1 MDSMRT
7 NDISQWENVYLSNK
21 NTFASCNK
29 RNLGVYRCIREEEY
43 ETLEKCA
50 EYWIENRSHAAFVHF
65 FIEKGMFPDELF
77 TACLNN
83 YVEDFQKRYNCK
95 IRWTTLLIMKSEYW
109 RSPDIESAKL
119 DFDTEKEIDD
129 TGKEIDKTEKEK
141 KKKKRNDYCYKNDYI
156 SKLCR
161 TKDIESIKY
170 KKNAVESY
178 SVPDREIIIQLGM
191 YLNLSSADVNSLF
204 CAAGLPQFYVLD
216 IIDTV
221 SMYYLDK
228 YHEEGIKIPERWE
241 EEGRKRIRNVKDKIN
256 EILHTMLDEN
266 NEEVIKTKMYPVVI
280 EKKDEEEK
288 EKPKDKKKKRQKKEI
303 HPYRKI
309 TYKHSLCDTVDEEIQ
324 KFMEEIEPENETE
337 GVEGNTFYI
346 TKKMKIFYQRNK
358 TEDFDEVKNNVI
370 LQKDKDQKYI
380 SALEYRYGYIRKIKT
395 VLKKAM
401 KKGNYRK
408 NFENLDWDFD
418 ITKPWQYKL
427 TEKSQNKNDEFK
439 AEEPELTALDLKTD
453 LLKIWYCDNFIDRV
467 VVPCTTDPKSRI
479 MGPENSM
486 IGPSWSRSCI
496 DNYIHHRTVSLK
508 TKSKINSEEISESVK
523 IPQTMSKCTLT
534 KFIILMGIEDKR
546 NVYFESAGYGIERN
560 YYKGKQKMK
569 TEKNSYPVDRGDML
583 FEYVCILRDKLIER
597 YLKKAD
603 GKDSSILR
611 NDLSR
616 SFPFAKMMNYVT
628 RDILYVIEFLAGESL
643 MKTEKERAEIEA
655 EEKLKIQK
663 DRLKNPK
670 NSGYCL
676 CFPYLL
682 ESCGLYVGG
691 DK

>member
-1 MDSMRT
+1 MRT

-29 RNLGVYRCIREEEY
+29 RNLGVYRCIRKEEY

-65 FIEKGMFPDELF
+65 FIEKGMFPNELF

-119 DFDTEKEIDD
+119 DFDIEKEIDE
-129 TGKEIDKTEKEK
+129 TGKEK

-161 TKDIESIKY
+161 TKDIEIIKY

-178 SVPDREIIIQLGM
+178 STPDREIIIQLGM

-228 YHEEGIKIPERWE
+228 YHEEGIKTPERWE
-241 EEGRKRIRNVKDKIN
+241 EEGRKRIRNVKDEIN

-288 EKPKDKKKKRQKKEI
+288 EKTKAKKKKCHKKEI

-346 TKKMKIFYQRNK
+346 TKKMKTFYQRNK
-358 TEDFDEVKNNVI
+358 TEDFDEIKNNVI

-418 ITKPWQYKL
+418 ITKPWKYKL

-453 LLKIWYCDNFIDRV
+453 LLKIWYCDDFIDSGV
-467 VVPCTTDPKSRI
+467 ESSI
-479 MGPENSM
+479 

-496 DNYIHHRTVSLK
+496 DNYIRHRTVSLK

-560 YYKGKQKMK
+560 YYKGKQKIK

-691 DK
+691 NK

>member
-7 NDISQWENVYLSNK
+7 NDISQWENVYLSNE
-21 NTFASCNK
+21 NTFDSCNK

-77 TACLNN
+77 TVCLNN

-119 DFDTEKEIDD
+119 DFDIEKEIDE
-129 TGKEIDKTEKEK
+129 TGKEK

-161 TKDIESIKY
+161 TKDIEIIKY

-178 SVPDREIIIQLGM
+178 SIPDREIIIQLGM

-228 YHEEGIKIPERWE
+228 YHEEGIKTPERWE
-241 EEGRKRIRNVKDKIN
+241 EEGRKRIRNVKDEIN

-288 EKPKDKKKKRQKKEI
+288 EKTKAKKKKCHKKEI

-346 TKKMKIFYQRNK
+346 TKKMKTFYQRNK
-358 TEDFDEVKNNVI
+358 TEDFDEIKNNVI
-370 LQKDKDQKYI
+370 LQKDKEQKYI
-380 SALEYRYGYIRKIKT
+380 SAYLACNSSCYSRQRKTYYQI
-395 VLKKAM
+395 
-401 KKGNYRK
+401 
-408 NFENLDWDFD
+408 
-418 ITKPWQYKL
+418 
-427 TEKSQNKNDEFK
+427 
-439 AEEPELTALDLKTD
+439 
-453 LLKIWYCDNFIDRV
+453 LKIIN
-467 VVPCTTDPKSRI
+467 KSPNLI
-479 MGPENSM
+479 
-486 IGPSWSRSCI
+486 
-496 DNYIHHRTVSLK
+496 LK
-508 TKSKINSEEISESVK
+508 QI
-523 IPQTMSKCTLT
+523 
-534 KFIILMGIEDKR
+534 
-546 NVYFESAGYGIERN
+546 
-560 YYKGKQKMK
+560 
-569 TEKNSYPVDRGDML
+569 
-583 FEYVCILRDKLIER
+583 
-597 YLKKAD
+597 
-603 GKDSSILR
+603 
-611 NDLSR
+611 
-616 SFPFAKMMNYVT
+616 
-628 RDILYVIEFLAGESL
+628 
-643 MKTEKERAEIEA
+643 
-655 EEKLKIQK
+655 
-663 DRLKNPK
+663 
-670 NSGYCL
+670 
-676 CFPYLL
+676 
-682 ESCGLYVGG
+682 
-691 DK
+691 

>member
-21 NTFASCNK
+21 NTFASYNK
-29 RNLGVYRCIREEEY
+29 RNLEVYRCIREEEY

-65 FIEKGMFPDELF
+65 FIEKGIFPDELF

-119 DFDTEKEIDD
+119 DFDIEKEIDE
-129 TGKEIDKTEKEK
+129 TGKEK
-141 KKKKRNDYCYKNDYI
+141 KKKNDYCYKNDYI

-161 TKDIESIKY
+161 TKDIEIIKY

-178 SVPDREIIIQLGM
+178 SIPDREIIIQLGM

-228 YHEEGIKIPERWE
+228 YHEEGIKTPERWE
-241 EEGRKRIRNVKDKIN
+241 EEGRKRIRNVKDEIN

-266 NEEVIKTKMYPVVI
+266 DEEVTKMYPVVI

-288 EKPKDKKKKRQKKEI
+288 EKPKAKKKKCHKKEI

-346 TKKMKIFYQRNK
+346 TKKMKTFYQRNK

-380 SALEYRYGYIRKIKT
+380 SALDYRYGYIRKIKT

-427 TEKSQNKNDEFK
+427 TEKSQNRNDEFK

-453 LLKIWYCDNFIDRV
+453 LLKIWYCDDFIDSGV
-467 VVPCTTDPKSRI
+467 ESSI
-479 MGPENSM
+479 

-496 DNYIHHRTVSLK
+496 DNYIRHRTVSLK

-534 KFIILMGIEDKR
+534 KFVISMGIEDKR
-546 NVYFESAGYGIERN
+546 NVYFESAGYGVERN

-643 MKTEKERAEIEA
+643 MKTKKERAEIEA

>member
-1 MDSMRT
+1 
-7 NDISQWENVYLSNK
+7 
-21 NTFASCNK
+21 
-29 RNLGVYRCIREEEY
+29 
-43 ETLEKCA
+43 
-50 EYWIENRSHAAFVHF
+50 
-65 FIEKGMFPDELF
+65 
-77 TACLNN
+77 
-83 YVEDFQKRYNCK
+83 
-95 IRWTTLLIMKSEYW
+95 
-109 RSPDIESAKL
+109 
-119 DFDTEKEIDD
+119 
-129 TGKEIDKTEKEK
+129 
-141 KKKKRNDYCYKNDYI
+141 
-156 SKLCR
+156 
-161 TKDIESIKY
+161 
-170 KKNAVESY
+170 
-178 SVPDREIIIQLGM
+178 
-191 YLNLSSADVNSLF
+191 
-204 CAAGLPQFYVLD
+204 
-216 IIDTV
+216 
-221 SMYYLDK
+221 MYYLDK

-496 DNYIHHRTVSLK
+496 DNYIRHRTVSLK

-569 TEKNSYPVDRGDML
+569 TEKIR
-583 FEYVCILRDKLIER
+583 ILL
-597 YLKKAD
+597 
-603 GKDSSILR
+603 
-611 NDLSR
+611 
-616 SFPFAKMMNYVT
+616 
-628 RDILYVIEFLAGESL
+628 
-643 MKTEKERAEIEA
+643 TEEIC
-655 EEKLKIQK
+655 
-663 DRLKNPK
+663 
-670 NSGYCL
+670 CL
-676 CFPYLL
+676 NMCVF
-682 ESCGLYVGG
+682 
-691 DK
+691 

>member
-29 RNLGVYRCIREEEY
+29 RNLEVYRSIREEEY

-77 TACLNN
+77 TDCLNN

-119 DFDTEKEIDD
+119 DFDIEKEIDE
-129 TGKEIDKTEKEK
+129 TGKEKET
-141 KKKKRNDYCYKNDYI
+141 KKRNDYCYKNDYI

-161 TKDIESIKY
+161 SKIETVKY

-191 YLNLSSADVNSLF
+191 YLNLSSDDVNSLF

-216 IIDTV
+216 IIDIV

-228 YHEEGIKIPERWE
+228 YHEEGIKTPEKWE
-241 EEGRKRIRNVKDKIN
+241 EEGRKRIRNVKDEIN

-266 NEEVIKTKMYPVVI
+266 NEEVMKTKMYPVVI
-280 EKKDEEEK
+280 DKKDEEEK
-288 EKPKDKKKKRQKKEI
+288 QKAKKNKCHKKEI

-324 KFMEEIEPENETE
+324 KFMEEIEPENATE

-346 TKKMKIFYQRNK
+346 TKKIKTFYQRNK
-358 TEDFDEVKNNVI
+358 TEDFNEVKNNVI

-418 ITKPWQYKL
+418 ITTPWQYKL
-427 TEKSQNKNDEFK
+427 TEKSQNRNDEFK

-453 LLKIWYCDNFIDRV
+453 LLKIWYCDDFIDSGV
-467 VVPCTTDPKSRI
+467 ESSIIDTP
-479 MGPENSM
+479 
-486 IGPSWSRSCI
+486 WSRSCI
-496 DNYIHHRTVSLK
+496 DNYIRHRTVSLK

-523 IPQTMSKCTLT
+523 LPQTMSKCTLT
-534 KFIILMGIEDKR
+534 KFVISMGIEDKR
-546 NVYFESAGYGIERN
+546 NVYFESAGYGVERN
-560 YYKGKQKMK
+560 YYKRKQKMK

-583 FEYVCILRDKLIER
+583 FEYVCILRDKLIEG

-643 MKTEKERAEIEA
+643 MKTKKERAEIEA

>member
-1 MDSMRT
+1 MRT
-7 NDISQWENVYLSNK
+7 NDISQWENVYLSNE
-21 NTFASCNK
+21 NTFDSCNK

-77 TACLNN
+77 TVCLNN

-119 DFDTEKEIDD
+119 DFDIEKEIDE
-129 TGKEIDKTEKEK
+129 TGKEK

-161 TKDIESIKY
+161 TKDIEIIKY

-178 SVPDREIIIQLGM
+178 SIPDREIIIQLGM

-228 YHEEGIKIPERWE
+228 YHEEGIKTPERWE
-241 EEGRKRIRNVKDKIN
+241 EEGRKRIRNVKDEIN

-288 EKPKDKKKKRQKKEI
+288 TKAKKKKYHKKEI

-346 TKKMKIFYQRNK
+346 TKKMKTFYQRNK
-358 TEDFDEVKNNVI
+358 TEDFDEIKNNVI

-427 TEKSQNKNDEFK
+427 TEKSQNKSDEFK

-453 LLKIWYCDNFIDRV
+453 LLKIWYCDDFIDSGV
-467 VVPCTTDPKSRI
+467 ESSI
-479 MGPENSM
+479 

-496 DNYIHHRTVSLK
+496 DNYIRHRTVSLK
-508 TKSKINSEEISESVK
+508 TRSKINSEEISESVK

-534 KFIILMGIEDKR
+534 KFVISMGIEDKR
-546 NVYFESAGYGIERN
+546 NVYFESAGYGVERN

-583 FEYVCILRDKLIER
+583 FEYVCILRDKLIEG

-643 MKTEKERAEIEA
+643 MKTEKERAEIEV

-691 DK
+691 NK

>member
-1 MDSMRT
+1 MRT

-29 RNLGVYRCIREEEY
+29 RNLEVYRCIREEEY

-65 FIEKGMFPDELF
+65 FIEKGMFPNELF

-119 DFDTEKEIDD
+119 DFDIEKEIDE
-129 TGKEIDKTEKEK
+129 TGKEK

-161 TKDIESIKY
+161 TKDIEIIKY

-178 SVPDREIIIQLGM
+178 SIPDREIIIQLGM

-204 CAAGLPQFYVLD
+204 CAVGLPQFYVLD

-228 YHEEGIKIPERWE
+228 YHEEGIKTPERWE
-241 EEGRKRIRNVKDKIN
+241 EEGRKRIRNVKDEIN

-288 EKPKDKKKKRQKKEI
+288 EKTKAKKKKCHKKEI

-346 TKKMKIFYQRNK
+346 TKKMKTFYQRNK
-358 TEDFDEVKNNVI
+358 TEDFDEIKNNVI

-418 ITKPWQYKL
+418 ITKPWKYKL

-453 LLKIWYCDNFIDRV
+453 LLKIWYCDDFIDSGV
-467 VVPCTTDPKSRI
+467 ESSI
-479 MGPENSM
+479 

-496 DNYIHHRTVSLK
+496 DNYIRHRTVSLK

-560 YYKGKQKMK
+560 YYKGKQKIK
-569 TEKNSYPVDRGDML
+569 TEKN
-583 FEYVCILRDKLIER
+583 
-597 YLKKAD
+597 
-603 GKDSSILR
+603 
-611 NDLSR
+611 
-616 SFPFAKMMNYVT
+616 
-628 RDILYVIEFLAGESL
+628 
-643 MKTEKERAEIEA
+643 
-655 EEKLKIQK
+655 
-663 DRLKNPK
+663 
-670 NSGYCL
+670 
-676 CFPYLL
+676 
-682 ESCGLYVGG
+682 
-691 DK
+691 

>member
-1 MDSMRT
+1 MRT

-29 RNLGVYRCIREEEY
+29 RNLEVYRCIREEEY

-65 FIEKGMFPDELF
+65 FIEKGIFPDELF

-119 DFDTEKEIDD
+119 DFDIEKEIDE
-129 TGKEIDKTEKEK
+129 TGKEK
-141 KKKKRNDYCYKNDYI
+141 KKKNDYCYKNDYI

-161 TKDIESIKY
+161 TKDIEIIKY

-178 SVPDREIIIQLGM
+178 SIPDREIIIQLGM

-228 YHEEGIKIPERWE
+228 YHEEGIKTPERWE
-241 EEGRKRIRNVKDKIN
+241 EEGRKRIRNVKDEIN

-266 NEEVIKTKMYPVVI
+266 DEEVTKMYPVVI

-288 EKPKDKKKKRQKKEI
+288 EKPKAKKKKCHKKEI

-346 TKKMKIFYQRNK
+346 TKKMKTFYQRNK

-380 SALEYRYGYIRKIKT
+380 SALDYRYGYIRKIKT

-427 TEKSQNKNDEFK
+427 TEKSQNRNDEFK

-453 LLKIWYCDNFIDRV
+453 LLKIWYCDDFIDSGV
-467 VVPCTTDPKSRI
+467 ESSI
-479 MGPENSM
+479 

-496 DNYIHHRTVSLK
+496 DNYIRHRTVSLK

-534 KFIILMGIEDKR
+534 KFVISMGIEDKR
-546 NVYFESAGYGIERN
+546 NVYFESAGYGVERN

-643 MKTEKERAEIEA
+643 MKTKR
-655 EEKLKIQK
+655 
-663 DRLKNPK
+663 
-670 NSGYCL
+670 SGQR
-676 CFPYLL
+676 
-682 ESCGLYVGG
+682 
-691 DK
+691 

>member
-1 MDSMRT
+1 MRT

-29 RNLGVYRCIREEEY
+29 RNLEVYRCIREEEY

-65 FIEKGMFPDELF
+65 FIEKGIFPDELF

-119 DFDTEKEIDD
+119 DFDIEKEIDE
-129 TGKEIDKTEKEK
+129 TGKEK
-141 KKKKRNDYCYKNDYI
+141 KKKNDYCYKNDYI

-161 TKDIESIKY
+161 TKDIEIIKY

-178 SVPDREIIIQLGM
+178 SIPDREIIIQLGM

-228 YHEEGIKIPERWE
+228 YHEEGIKTPERWE
-241 EEGRKRIRNVKDKIN
+241 EEGRKRIRNVKDEIN

-266 NEEVIKTKMYPVVI
+266 DEEVTKMYPVVI

-288 EKPKDKKKKRQKKEI
+288 EKPKAKKKKCHKKEI

-346 TKKMKIFYQRNK
+346 TKKMKTFYQRNK

-380 SALEYRYGYIRKIKT
+380 SALDYRYGYIRKIKT

-427 TEKSQNKNDEFK
+427 TEKSQNRNDEFK

-453 LLKIWYCDNFIDRV
+453 LLKIWYCDDFIDSGV
-467 VVPCTTDPKSRI
+467 ESSI
-479 MGPENSM
+479 

-496 DNYIHHRTVSLK
+496 DNYIRHRTVSLK

-534 KFIILMGIEDKR
+534 KFVISMGIEDKR
-546 NVYFESAGYGIERN
+546 NVYFESAGYGVERN

-643 MKTEKERAEIEA
+643 MKTKKERAEIEA

>member
-1 MDSMRT
+1 MRT

-29 RNLGVYRCIREEEY
+29 RNLEVYRSIREEEY

-77 TACLNN
+77 TDCLNN

-119 DFDTEKEIDD
+119 DFDIEKEIDE
-129 TGKEIDKTEKEK
+129 TGKEKET
-141 KKKKRNDYCYKNDYI
+141 KKRNDYCYKNDYI

-161 TKDIESIKY
+161 SKIETVKY

-191 YLNLSSADVNSLF
+191 YLNLSSDDVNSLF

-216 IIDTV
+216 IIDIV

-228 YHEEGIKIPERWE
+228 YHEEGIKTPEKWE
-241 EEGRKRIRNVKDKIN
+241 EEGRKRIRNVKDEIN

-266 NEEVIKTKMYPVVI
+266 NEEVMKTKMYPVVI
-280 EKKDEEEK
+280 DKKDEEEK
-288 EKPKDKKKKRQKKEI
+288 QKAKKNKCHKKEI

-324 KFMEEIEPENETE
+324 KFMEEIEPENATE

-346 TKKMKIFYQRNK
+346 TKKIKTFYQRNK
-358 TEDFDEVKNNVI
+358 TEDFNEVKNNVI

-418 ITKPWQYKL
+418 ITTPWQYKL
-427 TEKSQNKNDEFK
+427 TEKSQNRNDEFK

-453 LLKIWYCDNFIDRV
+453 LLKIWYCDDFIDSGV
-467 VVPCTTDPKSRI
+467 ESSIIDTP
-479 MGPENSM
+479 
-486 IGPSWSRSCI
+486 WSRSCI
-496 DNYIHHRTVSLK
+496 DNYIRHRTVSLK

-523 IPQTMSKCTLT
+523 LPQTMSKCTLT
-534 KFIILMGIEDKR
+534 KFVISMGIEDKR
-546 NVYFESAGYGIERN
+546 NVYFESAGYGVERN
-560 YYKGKQKMK
+560 YYKRKQKMK

-583 FEYVCILRDKLIER
+583 FEYVCILRDKLIEG

-643 MKTEKERAEIEA
+643 MKTKKERAEIEA

>member
-7 NDISQWENVYLSNK
+7 NDISQWENVYLSNE
-21 NTFASCNK
+21 NTFDSCNK

-77 TACLNN
+77 TVCLNN

-119 DFDTEKEIDD
+119 DFDIEKEIDE
-129 TGKEIDKTEKEK
+129 TGKEK

-161 TKDIESIKY
+161 TKDIEIIKY

-178 SVPDREIIIQLGM
+178 SIPDREIIIQLGM

-228 YHEEGIKIPERWE
+228 YHEEGIKTPERWE
-241 EEGRKRIRNVKDKIN
+241 EEGRKRIRNVKDEIN

-288 EKPKDKKKKRQKKEI
+288 EKTKAKKKKCHKKEI

-346 TKKMKIFYQRNK
+346 TKKMKTFYQRNK
-358 TEDFDEVKNNVI
+358 TEDFDEIKNNVI
-370 LQKDKDQKYI
+370 LQKDKEQKYI

-453 LLKIWYCDNFIDRV
+453 LLKIWYCDDFIDSGV
-467 VVPCTTDPKSRI
+467 ESSI
-479 MGPENSM
+479 

-496 DNYIHHRTVSLK
+496 DNYIRHRTVSLK

-560 YYKGKQKMK
+560 YYKGKQKIK

-691 DK
+691 NK

>member
-1 MDSMRT
+1 MRT

-29 RNLGVYRCIREEEY
+29 RNLEVYRCIREEEY

-119 DFDTEKEIDD
+119 DFDIEKEIDE
-129 TGKEIDKTEKEK
+129 TGKEK

-161 TKDIESIKY
+161 TKDIEIIKY

-178 SVPDREIIIQLGM
+178 SIPDREIIIQLGM

-228 YHEEGIKIPERWE
+228 YHEEGIKTPERWE
-241 EEGRKRIRNVKDKIN
+241 EEGRKRIRNVKDEIN

-266 NEEVIKTKMYPVVI
+266 DEEVIKTKMYPVVI

-288 EKPKDKKKKRQKKEI
+288 EKPEAKKKKCHKKEI

-346 TKKMKIFYQRNK
+346 TKKMKTFYQRNK

-427 TEKSQNKNDEFK
+427 TEKSQNRNDEFK

-453 LLKIWYCDNFIDRV
+453 LLKIWYCDDFIDSGV
-467 VVPCTTDPKSRI
+467 ESSI
-479 MGPENSM
+479 

-496 DNYIHHRTVSLK
+496 DNYIRHRTVSLK
-508 TKSKINSEEISESVK
+508 TRSKINSEEISESVK

-534 KFIILMGIEDKR
+534 KFVISMGIEDKR

-583 FEYVCILRDKLIER
+583 FEYVCILRDKLIEG

-643 MKTEKERAEIEA
+643 MKTKKERAEIEA
-655 EEKLKIQK
+655 EEKLKIQ
-663 DRLKNPK
+663 

>member
-1 MDSMRT
+1 MRT
-7 NDISQWENVYLSNK
+7 NDISQWENVYLSNE
-21 NTFASCNK
+21 NTFDSCNK

-77 TACLNN
+77 TVCLNN

-119 DFDTEKEIDD
+119 DFDIEKEIDE
-129 TGKEIDKTEKEK
+129 TGKEK

-161 TKDIESIKY
+161 TKDIEIIKY

-178 SVPDREIIIQLGM
+178 SIPDREIIIQLGM

-228 YHEEGIKIPERWE
+228 YHEEGIKTPERWE
-241 EEGRKRIRNVKDKIN
+241 EEGRKRIRNVKDEIN

-288 EKPKDKKKKRQKKEI
+288 EKTKAKKKKCHKKEI

-346 TKKMKIFYQRNK
+346 TKKMKTFYQRNK
-358 TEDFDEVKNNVI
+358 TEDFDEIKNNVI
-370 LQKDKDQKYI
+370 LQKDKEQKYI

-453 LLKIWYCDNFIDRV
+453 LLKIWYCDDFIDSGV
-467 VVPCTTDPKSRI
+467 ESSI
-479 MGPENSM
+479 

-496 DNYIHHRTVSLK
+496 DNYIRHRTVSLK

-560 YYKGKQKMK
+560 YYKGKQKIK

-691 DK
+691 NK

>member
-1 MDSMRT
+1 M
-7 NDISQWENVYLSNK
+7 
-21 NTFASCNK
+21 
-29 RNLGVYRCIREEEY
+29 
-43 ETLEKCA
+43 
-50 EYWIENRSHAAFVHF
+50 
-65 FIEKGMFPDELF
+65 
-77 TACLNN
+77 
-83 YVEDFQKRYNCK
+83 
-95 IRWTTLLIMKSEYW
+95 
-109 RSPDIESAKL
+109 
-119 DFDTEKEIDD
+119 
-129 TGKEIDKTEKEK
+129 
-141 KKKKRNDYCYKNDYI
+141 
-156 SKLCR
+156 
-161 TKDIESIKY
+161 
-170 KKNAVESY
+170 
-178 SVPDREIIIQLGM
+178 
-191 YLNLSSADVNSLF
+191 
-204 CAAGLPQFYVLD
+204 
-216 IIDTV
+216 
-221 SMYYLDK
+221 
-228 YHEEGIKIPERWE
+228 
-241 EEGRKRIRNVKDKIN
+241 
-256 EILHTMLDEN
+256 
-266 NEEVIKTKMYPVVI
+266 
-280 EKKDEEEK
+280 
-288 EKPKDKKKKRQKKEI
+288 
-303 HPYRKI
+303 
-309 TYKHSLCDTVDEEIQ
+309 
-324 KFMEEIEPENETE
+324 
-337 GVEGNTFYI
+337 
-346 TKKMKIFYQRNK
+346 
-358 TEDFDEVKNNVI
+358 I

-380 SALEYRYGYIRKIKT
+380 SALDYRYGYIRKIKT

-427 TEKSQNKNDEFK
+427 TEKSQNRNDEFK

-453 LLKIWYCDNFIDRV
+453 LLKIWYCDDFIDSGV
-467 VVPCTTDPKSRI
+467 ESSI
-479 MGPENSM
+479 

-496 DNYIHHRTVSLK
+496 DNYIRHRTVSLK

-534 KFIILMGIEDKR
+534 KFVISMGIEDKR
-546 NVYFESAGYGIERN
+546 NVYFESAGYGVERN

-643 MKTEKERAEIEA
+643 MKTKKERAEIES

>member
-29 RNLGVYRCIREEEY
+29 RNLEVYRCIREEEY

-65 FIEKGMFPDELF
+65 FIEKGIFPDELF

-119 DFDTEKEIDD
+119 DFDIEKEIDE
-129 TGKEIDKTEKEK
+129 TGKEK
-141 KKKKRNDYCYKNDYI
+141 KKKNDYCYKNDYI

-161 TKDIESIKY
+161 TKDIEIIKY

-178 SVPDREIIIQLGM
+178 SIPDREIIIQLGM

-228 YHEEGIKIPERWE
+228 YHEEGIKTPERWE
-241 EEGRKRIRNVKDKIN
+241 EEGRKRIRNVKDEIN

-266 NEEVIKTKMYPVVI
+266 DEEVTKMYPVVI

-288 EKPKDKKKKRQKKEI
+288 EKPKAKKKKCHKKEI

-346 TKKMKIFYQRNK
+346 TKKMKTFYQRNK

-380 SALEYRYGYIRKIKT
+380 SALDYRYGYIRKIKT
-395 VLKKAM
+395 VLKKAI

-427 TEKSQNKNDEFK
+427 TEKSQNRNDEFK

-453 LLKIWYCDNFIDRV
+453 LLKIWYCDDFIDSGV
-467 VVPCTTDPKSRI
+467 ESSI
-479 MGPENSM
+479 

-496 DNYIHHRTVSLK
+496 DNYIRHRTVSLK

-534 KFIILMGIEDKR
+534 KFVISMGIEDKR
-546 NVYFESAGYGIERN
+546 NVYFESAGYGVERN

-643 MKTEKERAEIEA
+643 MKTKKERAEIEA

>member
-29 RNLGVYRCIREEEY
+29 RNLEVYRCIREEEY

-65 FIEKGMFPDELF
+65 FIEKGIFPDELF

-119 DFDTEKEIDD
+119 DFDIEKEIDE
-129 TGKEIDKTEKEK
+129 TGKEK
-141 KKKKRNDYCYKNDYI
+141 KKKNDYCYKNDYI

-161 TKDIESIKY
+161 TKDIEIIKY

-178 SVPDREIIIQLGM
+178 SIPDREIIIQLGM

-228 YHEEGIKIPERWE
+228 YHEEGIKTPERWE
-241 EEGRKRIRNVKDKIN
+241 EEGRKRIRNVKDEIN

-266 NEEVIKTKMYPVVI
+266 DEEVTKMYPVVI

-288 EKPKDKKKKRQKKEI
+288 EKPKAKKKKCHKKEI

-346 TKKMKIFYQRNK
+346 TKKMKTFYQRNK

-380 SALEYRYGYIRKIKT
+380 SALDYRYGYIRKIKT

-427 TEKSQNKNDEFK
+427 TEKSQNRNDEFK

-453 LLKIWYCDNFIDRV
+453 LLKIWYCDDFIDSGV
-467 VVPCTTDPKSRI
+467 ESSI
-479 MGPENSM
+479 

-496 DNYIHHRTVSLK
+496 DNYIRHRTVSLK

-534 KFIILMGIEDKR
+534 KFVISMGIEDKR
-546 NVYFESAGYGIERN
+546 NVYFESAGYGVERN

-643 MKTEKERAEIEA
+643 MKTKKERAEIEA

>member
-1 MDSMRT
+1 M
-7 NDISQWENVYLSNK
+7 
-21 NTFASCNK
+21 
-29 RNLGVYRCIREEEY
+29 
-43 ETLEKCA
+43 
-50 EYWIENRSHAAFVHF
+50 
-65 FIEKGMFPDELF
+65 
-77 TACLNN
+77 
-83 YVEDFQKRYNCK
+83 
-95 IRWTTLLIMKSEYW
+95 
-109 RSPDIESAKL
+109 
-119 DFDTEKEIDD
+119 
-129 TGKEIDKTEKEK
+129 
-141 KKKKRNDYCYKNDYI
+141 
-156 SKLCR
+156 
-161 TKDIESIKY
+161 
-170 KKNAVESY
+170 ESY
-178 SVPDREIIIQLGM
+178 SIPDREIIIQLGM

-228 YHEEGIKIPERWE
+228 YHEEGIKTPERGE
-241 EEGRKRIRNVKDKIN
+241 EEGRKRIRNVKDEIN

-266 NEEVIKTKMYPVVI
+266 DEEVTKMYPVVI

-288 EKPKDKKKKRQKKEI
+288 EKPKAKKKKCHKKEI

-346 TKKMKIFYQRNK
+346 TKKMKTFYQRNK

-380 SALEYRYGYIRKIKT
+380 SALDYRYGYIRKIKT

-427 TEKSQNKNDEFK
+427 TEKSQNRNDEFK

-453 LLKIWYCDNFIDRV
+453 LLKIWYCDDFIDSGV
-467 VVPCTTDPKSRI
+467 ESSI
-479 MGPENSM
+479 

-496 DNYIHHRTVSLK
+496 DNYIRHRTVSLK
-508 TKSKINSEEISESVK
+508 TKSKINSDEISESVK

-534 KFIILMGIEDKR
+534 KFVISMGIEDKR
-546 NVYFESAGYGIERN
+546 NVYFESAGYGVERN

-643 MKTEKERAEIEA
+643 MKTKKERAEIEA

>member
-29 RNLGVYRCIREEEY
+29 RNLEVYRCIREEEY

-65 FIEKGMFPDELF
+65 FIEKGIFPDELF

-119 DFDTEKEIDD
+119 DFDIEKEIDE
-129 TGKEIDKTEKEK
+129 TGKEK
-141 KKKKRNDYCYKNDYI
+141 KKKNDYCYKNDYI

-161 TKDIESIKY
+161 TKDIEIIKY

-178 SVPDREIIIQLGM
+178 SIPDREIIIQLGM

-228 YHEEGIKIPERWE
+228 YHEEGIKTPERWE
-241 EEGRKRIRNVKDKIN
+241 EEGRKRIRNVKDEIN

-266 NEEVIKTKMYPVVI
+266 DEEVTKMYPVVI

-288 EKPKDKKKKRQKKEI
+288 EKPKAKKKKCHKKEI

-346 TKKMKIFYQRNK
+346 TKKMKTFYQRNK

-380 SALEYRYGYIRKIKT
+380 SALDYRYGYIRKIKT

-427 TEKSQNKNDEFK
+427 TEKSQNRNDEFK

-453 LLKIWYCDNFIDRV
+453 LLKIWYCDDFIDSGV
-467 VVPCTTDPKSRI
+467 ESSI
-479 MGPENSM
+479 

-496 DNYIHHRTVSLK
+496 DNYIRHRTVSLK

-534 KFIILMGIEDKR
+534 KFVISMGIEDKR
-546 NVYFESAGYGIERN
+546 NVYFESAGYGVERN

-643 MKTEKERAEIEA
+643 MKTKKDRAEIEA

>member
-1 MDSMRT
+1 MRT

-29 RNLGVYRCIREEEY
+29 RNLEVYRCIREEEY

-65 FIEKGMFPDELF
+65 FIEKGIFPDELF

-119 DFDTEKEIDD
+119 DFDIEKEIDE
-129 TGKEIDKTEKEK
+129 TGKEK
-141 KKKKRNDYCYKNDYI
+141 KKKNDYCYKNDYI

-161 TKDIESIKY
+161 TKDIEIIKY

-178 SVPDREIIIQLGM
+178 SIPDREIIIQLGM

-228 YHEEGIKIPERWE
+228 YHEEGIKTPERWE
-241 EEGRKRIRNVKDKIN
+241 EEGRKRIRNVKDEIN

-266 NEEVIKTKMYPVVI
+266 DEEVTKMYPVVI

-288 EKPKDKKKKRQKKEI
+288 EKPKAKKKKCHKKEI

-346 TKKMKIFYQRNK
+346 TKKMKTFYQRNK

-380 SALEYRYGYIRKIKT
+380 SALDYRYGYIRKIKT
-395 VLKKAM
+395 VLKKAI

-427 TEKSQNKNDEFK
+427 TEKSQNRNDEFK

-453 LLKIWYCDNFIDRV
+453 LLKIWYCDDFIDSGV
-467 VVPCTTDPKSRI
+467 ESSI
-479 MGPENSM
+479 

-496 DNYIHHRTVSLK
+496 DNYIRHRTVSLK

-534 KFIILMGIEDKR
+534 KFVISMGIEDKR
-546 NVYFESAGYGIERN
+546 NVYFESAGYGVERN

-643 MKTEKERAEIEA
+643 MKTKKERAEIEA